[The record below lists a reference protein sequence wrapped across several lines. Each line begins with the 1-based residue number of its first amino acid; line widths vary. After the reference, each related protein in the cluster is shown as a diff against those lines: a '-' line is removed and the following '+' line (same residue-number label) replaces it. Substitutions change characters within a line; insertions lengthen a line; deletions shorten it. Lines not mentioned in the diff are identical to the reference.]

1 MSKSN
6 LKKKHKRKR
15 KPKASPLAIGDRV
28 DVFLAKTGI
37 SRPTAY
43 RMMHAGKLKYVQV
56 CERIRLIP
64 ITEYVRLGLV
74 ETKTAA

>member
-6 LKKKHKRKR
+6 LKKKNKRKR
-15 KPKASPLAIGDRV
+15 KPKVSPLAIGDRV

-43 RMMHAGKLKYVQV
+43 RMMHAGKLKYEQV
-56 CERIRLIP
+56 
-64 ITEYVRLGLV
+64 
-74 ETKTAA
+74 

>member
-1 MSKSN
+1 MSTK
-6 LKKKHKRKR
+6 LKKPKRR
-15 KPKASPLAIGDRV
+15 KPRRLRGTLGDRV

-43 RMMHAGKLKYVQV
+43 RMMASGKLKYAQV
-56 CERIRLIP
+56 GERIRLIP

-74 ETKTAA
+74 ADDAATAV